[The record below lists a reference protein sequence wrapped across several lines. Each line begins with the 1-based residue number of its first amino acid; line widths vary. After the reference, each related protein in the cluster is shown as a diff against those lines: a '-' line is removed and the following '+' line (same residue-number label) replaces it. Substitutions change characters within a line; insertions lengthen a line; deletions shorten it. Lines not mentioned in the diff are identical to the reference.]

1 MLMPSIF
8 GEDLFDDF
16 DRMFMPSGFYRPD
29 YGFNQGNGKKNKG
42 LMKTDVKETNAGYQ
56 IDMDIPGYKKDEVSA
71 KLENG
76 YLTITASKNTENDKK
91 DEEGHYIRKERFS
104 GTCTRSFYIGE
115 NIKQEDIKAS
125 FHDGILTLNVPKEDP
140 KKVEESKKI
149 LIEG

>member
-1 MLMPSIF
+1 
-8 GEDLFDDF
+8 
-16 DRMFMPSGFYRPD
+16 
-29 YGFNQGNGKKNKG
+29 
-42 LMKTDVKETNAGYQ
+42 MKTDVKETNAGYQ